1 MLFDVK
7 CLAPECGNTDEIL
20 APSHMKD
27 EPYECSKCGGET
39 KRVELYALNFEIPGF
54 KNGQNVTLS

>member
-7 CLAPECGNTDEIL
+7 CLNPECGNVDEIL

-27 EPYECSKCGGET
+27 EPYECSKCGGVT
-39 KRVELYALNFEIPGF
+39 KRVEVYQTSFTIDNP
-54 KNGQNVTLS
+54 NVILRS